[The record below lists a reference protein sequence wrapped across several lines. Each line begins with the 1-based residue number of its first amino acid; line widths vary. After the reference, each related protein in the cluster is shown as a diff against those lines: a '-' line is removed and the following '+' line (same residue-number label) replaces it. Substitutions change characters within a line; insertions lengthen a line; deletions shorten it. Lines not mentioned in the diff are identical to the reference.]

1 MGLPDWR
8 KSIEAR
14 KAQGLYRQRLCLES
28 AQGPLITVQG
38 ERLLA
43 FCSNDYLG
51 LASDPRLAESA
62 SQAMH
67 EAGFGAGASHLVT
80 GHHRFHHQLEEA
92 LAEFTGRE
100 AALLFST
107 GYSANLGVLSALC
120 DRGDTLVEDKLNH
133 ASLLDGARL
142 SGARLLRFHHN
153 DTESLNTRLDQA
165 EGLKLVAVD
174 GVFSMDGDLAPL
186 PEQVDACTAGQ
197 ALLMV
202 DDAHG
207 FGVLGNTGRGTL
219 EHYGL
224 SAHQV
229 PILMGTLGKALG
241 TSGAF
246 IAGSRDLIDMLI
258 QFARPYIYTTAMPP
272 LIAAATLKSLDIL
285 TQESWRREH
294 LRNLIHRFRQGALA
308 QGWDLMPSPSPIQPI
323 RVGSAEAALRL
334 SAQLRTRGILVTAIR
349 PPTVPAGASRL
360 RITLTAAHTDAQ
372 VDTLLSVLNELAPH
386 HRHV

>member
-294 LRNLIHRFRQGALA
+294 LRNLIHSFRQGALA

>member
-51 LASDPRLAESA
+51 LASDPRLVESA

-294 LRNLIHRFRQGALA
+294 LRNLIHSFRQGALA